1 MASLVKNQGGKPQ
14 KLTRGFPVNLGT
26 LAANGDVVAF
36 TIPEPS
42 RDHQG
47 NLVIQVG
54 PGIAGG
60 TFALEASLDGAV
72 SWAVVT
78 GTSLGVSGQPGS
90 DTAAV
95 FAAQYN
101 VSGFGAGAQFRFG
114 LATAPTS
121 GNSAVTVLVG

>member
-1 MASLVKNQGGKPQ
+1 MASLVKNQGGKAQ

-36 TIPEPS
+36 TVPEPS

-54 PGIAGG
+54 PGITGG
-60 TFALEASLDGAV
+60 TFALEVSLDGAV

-90 DTAAV
+90 DNAAV

-121 GNSAVTVLVG
+121 GSSAVTVLVG